1 MHSTSEPS
9 AYVPTTPLIPIA
21 CNKQA
26 TQAYRAGHKA
36 LAKQLSA
43 RGREAAERMWAAHAA
58 AAQGTL
64 ARRNR
69 PQSGTLDLHG
79 LHVSEALEAVR
90 ACLRPEARR
99 RGGSAPL
106 RIVVGEGRHS
116 ATQAARLA
124 PAVKRLLTESGE
136 RWREPY
142 AGLLEV
148 EL

>member
-1 MHSTSEPS
+1 
-9 AYVPTTPLIPIA
+9 
-21 CNKQA
+21 
-26 TQAYRAGHKA
+26 
-36 LAKQLSA
+36 
-43 RGREAAERMWAAHAA
+43 MWAAHAA

-99 RGGSAPL
+99 RGGSAP
-106 RIVVGEGRHS
+106 RRRVVGEGRHS

-124 PAVKRLLTESGE
+124 PAVKRLLTELGE

-148 EL
+148 DL